1 MSADPE
7 CPARGK
13 ECPGFGRKVR
23 FRISCPK
30 TNRRQLSDRTD
41 PPHERVRLVHV
52 NVDSDNKTE
61 KKELRVMIQSNNSSA
76 SGERETKVLV
86 EINGMKVLRCH
97 QLWMLSHHRECKH
110 LRIFDWQVGTIKDGT
125 ILRMLLVIGDKIH
138 EKIHRREEIDVTK
151 EVATD

>member
-23 FRISCPK
+23 FRISCSK
-30 TNRRQLSDRTD
+30 ANRRQLSDRTD

-61 KKELRVMIQSNNSSA
+61 KKELRVMIQSNHSSA
-76 SGERETKVLV
+76 SRERETKVLV
-86 EINGMKVLRCH
+86 DINGMKV
-97 QLWMLSHHRECKH
+97 
-110 LRIFDWQVGTIKDGT
+110 VA
-125 ILRMLLVIGDKIH
+125 VINSGCS
-138 EKIHRREEIDVTK
+138 VTT
-151 EVATD
+151 VNANTYAYLIGRSVL